1 MVLKFLSNTFDFLLN
16 FSNLVVMEN
25 KKTAL
30 IIEGGGQRGVFSF
43 GITDTFINRNYDPF
57 DIYIGVSNGVAVLCW
72 YLIKETD
79 NNLDKMLYAA
89 KGDYLSY
96 KNIFTGEDILKFHQM
111 YEDGEKMFN
120 PSMEKIKNNL
130 EGKNYIAV
138 VTDAI
143 EANAEYYSFGEG
155 EWMPKMI
162 ASGTLPIL
170 VKTPSLIDGRRKFD
184 GGIADPIPVEKAY
197 KMGAKK
203 IIVIRTY
210 EKKFRRK
217 LKLENYIGAL
227 LSSQFPSLR
236 KALLEHDKTYNR
248 ALDFINNP
256 PHDCEI
262 VQLCPPKK
270 LKSKRDTKNIEYLKA
285 DYNLGKSVAEEFL
298 NSLMVS

>member
-1 MVLKFLSNTFDFLLN
+1 
-16 FSNLVVMEN
+16 MEN

-72 YLIKETD
+72 YLIRETD

-96 KNIFTGEDILKFHQM
+96 KNIFTGKDILKFHQM
-111 YEDGEKMFN
+111 YEDGEKMFK

-130 EGKNYIAV
+130 KGKDYIAV

-143 EANAEYYSFGEG
+143 EANAEYYSFGDG

-162 ASGTLPIL
+162 ASGTLPLL
-170 VKTPSLIDGRRKFD
+170 VKTPSLINGRRKFD
-184 GGIADPIPVEKAY
+184 GGITDPLPVEKAY
-197 KMGAKK
+197 ELGAKK

-217 LKLENYIGAL
+217 LKPENYIGAL
-227 LSSQFPSLR
+227 FSRKYPKLR

-248 ALDFINNP
+248 AIDFINNP
-256 PHDCEI
+256 PHDCDI

-270 LKSKRDTKNIEYLKA
+270 LKSKRDSKNTEILKA
-285 DYNLGKSVAEEFL
+285 DYKLGKRVAEEYL
-298 NSLMVS
+298 DDLDD

>member
-1 MVLKFLSNTFDFLLN
+1 
-16 FSNLVVMEN
+16 MEN

-30 IIEGGGQRGVFSF
+30 IVEGGGQRGVFSF

-57 DIYIGVSNGVAVLCW
+57 DIYMGVSNGVAVLCW
-72 YLIKETD
+72 YLIRETD
-79 NNLDKMLYAA
+79 NNLEKMLYAA

-96 KNIFTGEDILKFHQM
+96 KNIFIGKDIIKFHQM
-111 YEDGEKMFN
+111 YEDGEKMFK

-130 EGKNYIAV
+130 KGKDYIAV

-143 EANAEYYSFGEG
+143 EANAEYYSFGDG

-170 VKTPSLIDGRRKFD
+170 VRTPSLIDGRRKFD
-184 GGIADPIPVEKAY
+184 GGVADPLPVEKAY
-197 KMGAKK
+197 EMGAKK

-217 LKLENYIGAL
+217 LKIENYIGAL
-227 LSSQFPSLR
+227 LSREYPKLR
-236 KALLEHDKTYNR
+236 KALLVHDKTYNR

-256 PHDCEI
+256 PSDCEI
-262 VQLCPPKK
+262 VQLCPPEK
-270 LKSKRDTKNIEYLKA
+270 LKSKRDSKNIEVLKA
-285 DYNLGKSVAEEFL
+285 DYKLGKKVAKIYLDGLE
-298 NSLMVS
+298 N

>member
-1 MVLKFLSNTFDFLLN
+1 
-16 FSNLVVMEN
+16 MEN

-30 IIEGGGQRGVFSF
+30 IVEGGGQRGVFSF

-57 DIYIGVSNGVAVLCW
+57 DIYMGVSNGVAVLCW
-72 YLIKETD
+72 YLIRETD
-79 NNLDKMLYAA
+79 NNLEKMLYAA

-96 KNIFTGEDILKFHQM
+96 KNIFIGKDIIKFHQM
-111 YEDGEKMFN
+111 YEDGEKLFR

-130 EGKNYIAV
+130 KGKDYIAV

-143 EANAEYYSFGEG
+143 EANAEYYSFGDG

-170 VKTPSLIDGRRKFD
+170 VRTPSLIDGRRKFD
-184 GGIADPIPVEKAY
+184 GGVADPLPVEKAY
-197 KMGAKK
+197 EMGAKK

-217 LKLENYIGAL
+217 LKIENYIGAL
-227 LSSQFPSLR
+227 LSKEYPKLR
-236 KALLEHDKTYNR
+236 KALLVHDKTYNR

-256 PHDCEI
+256 PSDCEI
-262 VQLCPPKK
+262 VQLCPPKN
-270 LKSKRDTKNIEYLKA
+270 LKSKRDSKNIKILKA
-285 DYNLGKSVAEEFL
+285 DYKLGKKVAKVYLDGLE
-298 NSLMVS
+298 N

>member
-1 MVLKFLSNTFDFLLN
+1 
-16 FSNLVVMEN
+16 MEN

-96 KNIFTGEDILKFHQM
+96 KNILTGKDILKFHQM
-111 YEDGEKMFN
+111 YEDGEKMFK
-120 PSMEKIKNNL
+120 PSMERIKNNL
-130 EGKNYIAV
+130 EGKSYIAV

-143 EANAEYYSFGEG
+143 EANAEYYSFGDDA
-155 EWMPKMI
+155 WMPKMI

-184 GGIADPIPVEKAY
+184 GGIADPLPVEKAY

-203 IIVIRTY
+203 IILIRTY

-217 LKLENYIGAL
+217 PKLENYIGAL
-227 LSSQFPSLR
+227 LSSKYPSLR
-236 KALLEHDKTYNR
+236 KAILEHHKTYNR

-256 PHDCEI
+256 PNDCEI

-270 LKSKRDTKNIEYLKA
+270 LKSKRDTKNIEFLKS
-285 DYNLGKSVAEEFL
+285 DYKLGKSVAEEFL
-298 NSLMVS
+298 ISFAGS

>member
-1 MVLKFLSNTFDFLLN
+1 
-16 FSNLVVMEN
+16 MEN

-30 IIEGGGQRGVFSF
+30 IVEGGGQRGVFSF

-57 DIYIGVSNGVAVLCW
+57 DIYMGVSNGVAVLCW
-72 YLIKETD
+72 YLIRETD
-79 NNLDKMLYAA
+79 NNLEKMLYAA

-96 KNIFTGEDILKFHQM
+96 KNIFIGKDIIKFHQM
-111 YEDGEKMFN
+111 YEDGEKMFK

-130 EGKNYIAV
+130 KGKDYIAV

-143 EANAEYYSFGEG
+143 EANAEYYSFGDG

-170 VKTPSLIDGRRKFD
+170 VRTPSLIDGRRKFD
-184 GGIADPIPVEKAY
+184 GGVADPLPVEKAY
-197 KMGAKK
+197 EMGAKK

-217 LKLENYIGAL
+217 LKIENYIGAL
-227 LSSQFPSLR
+227 LSREYPKLR
-236 KALLEHDKTYNR
+236 KALLVHDKTYNR

-256 PHDCEI
+256 PSDCEI
-262 VQLCPPKK
+262 VQLCPPGK
-270 LKSKRDTKNIEYLKA
+270 LKSKRDSKNIEILKA
-285 DYNLGKSVAEEFL
+285 DYKLGKKVAKVYLDGLE
-298 NSLMVS
+298 N

>member
-1 MVLKFLSNTFDFLLN
+1 MG
-16 FSNLVVMEN
+16 N

-30 IIEGGGQRGVFSF
+30 IVEGGGQRGVFSF

-72 YLIKETD
+72 YLIRETD

-96 KNIFTGEDILKFHQM
+96 KNIFTGKDILKFHQM
-111 YEDGEKMFN
+111 YEDGERMFK

-130 EGKNYIAV
+130 KGKDYIAV

-143 EANAEYYSFGEG
+143 EANAEYYSFGDDK
-155 EWMPKMI
+155 WMPKMI
-162 ASGTLPIL
+162 ASGTLPLL
-170 VKTPSLIDGRRKFD
+170 VKTPSLINGRRKFD
-184 GGIADPIPVEKAY
+184 GGITDPLPVEKAY
-197 KMGAKK
+197 ELGAKK

-217 LKLENYIGAL
+217 LKPENYIGAL
-227 LSSQFPSLR
+227 FSRKYPKLR

-248 ALDFINNP
+248 AIDFINNP
-256 PHDCEI
+256 PHDCDI
-262 VQLCPPKK
+262 VQLCPPEK
-270 LKSKRDTKNIEYLKA
+270 LKSKRDSKNIEILKA
-285 DYNLGKSVAEEFL
+285 DYKIGKRVAEEYL
-298 NSLMVS
+298 NGLEN

>member
-1 MVLKFLSNTFDFLLN
+1 
-16 FSNLVVMEN
+16 MEN

-96 KNIFTGEDILKFHQM
+96 KNIFTGKDILKFHQM
-111 YEDGEKMFN
+111 YKDGEKMFN
-120 PSMEKIKNNL
+120 PSMEKIRNNL
-130 EGKNYIAV
+130 KGKNYIAV

-143 EANAEYYSFGEG
+143 EANAEYYSFGDG
-155 EWMPKMI
+155 EWLPKMI

-184 GGIADPIPVEKAY
+184 GGIADPLPVEKAY

-210 EKKFRRK
+210 EKNFRRK

-227 LSSQFPSLR
+227 LSSQYPSLR

-270 LKSKRDTKNIEYLKA
+270 LKSKRDTKNIEVLKA
-285 DYNLGKSVAEEFL
+285 DYKLGKSVAEEFL
-298 NSLMVS
+298 NSFTAS

>member
-1 MVLKFLSNTFDFLLN
+1 
-16 FSNLVVMEN
+16 MEN

-30 IIEGGGQRGVFSF
+30 IVEGGGQRGVFSF

-57 DIYIGVSNGVAVLCW
+57 DIYMGVSNGVAVLCW
-72 YLIKETD
+72 YLIRETD
-79 NNLDKMLYAA
+79 NNLEKMLYAA

-96 KNIFTGEDILKFHQM
+96 KNIFTGKDIIKFHQM
-111 YEDGEKMFN
+111 YEDGEKMFK

-130 EGKNYIAV
+130 KGKDYIAV

-143 EANAEYYSFGEG
+143 EANAEYYSFGDG

-170 VKTPSLIDGRRKFD
+170 VRTPSLIDGRRKFD
-184 GGIADPIPVEKAY
+184 GGVADPLPVEKAY
-197 KMGAKK
+197 EMGAKK

-217 LKLENYIGAL
+217 LKIENYIGAL
-227 LSSQFPSLR
+227 LSKEYPKLR
-236 KALLEHDKTYNR
+236 KALLVHDKTYNR

-256 PHDCEI
+256 PSDCEI
-262 VQLCPPKK
+262 VQLCPPEK
-270 LKSKRDTKNIEYLKA
+270 LKSKRDSKNIEVLKA
-285 DYNLGKSVAEEFL
+285 DYKLGKKVAKVYLDGLE
-298 NSLMVS
+298 N

>member
-1 MVLKFLSNTFDFLLN
+1 MGS
-16 FSNLVVMEN
+16 

-30 IIEGGGQRGVFSF
+30 IVEGGGQRGVFSF

-72 YLIKETD
+72 YLIRETD

-96 KNIFTGEDILKFHQM
+96 KNIFTGNDILKFHQM
-111 YEDGEKMFN
+111 YEDGEKMFK

-130 EGKNYIAV
+130 GGKDYIAV

-143 EANAEYYSFGEG
+143 EANSEYYSFGNG

-162 ASGTLPIL
+162 ASGTLPLL
-170 VKTPSLIDGRRKFD
+170 VKTPSLINGRRKFD
-184 GGIADPIPVEKAY
+184 GGITDPLPVEKAY
-197 KMGAKK
+197 ELGAKK

-217 LKLENYIGAL
+217 LKPENYIGAL
-227 LSSQFPSLR
+227 FSRKYPKLR

-248 ALDFINNP
+248 AIDFINNP
-256 PHDCEI
+256 PHDCDI
-262 VQLCPPKK
+262 IQLCPPEK
-270 LKSKRDTKNIEYLKA
+270 LKSKRDSKNIEILKA
-285 DYNLGKSVAEEFL
+285 DYELGKRVAKEYLDRLED
-298 NSLMVS
+298 

>member
-1 MVLKFLSNTFDFLLN
+1 
-16 FSNLVVMEN
+16 MEN

-30 IIEGGGQRGVFSF
+30 IVEGGGQRGVFSF

-57 DIYIGVSNGVAVLCW
+57 DIYMGVSNGVAVLCW
-72 YLIKETD
+72 YLIRETD
-79 NNLDKMLYAA
+79 NNLEKMLYAA

-96 KNIFTGEDILKFHQM
+96 KNIFIGKDIIKFHQM
-111 YEDGEKMFN
+111 YEDGEKMFR

-130 EGKNYIAV
+130 KGKDYIAV

-143 EANAEYYSFGEG
+143 EANAEYYSFGDG

-170 VKTPSLIDGRRKFD
+170 VRTPSLIDGRRKFD
-184 GGIADPIPVEKAY
+184 GGVADPLPVEKAY
-197 KMGAKK
+197 EMGAKK

-217 LKLENYIGAL
+217 LKIENYIGAF
-227 LSSQFPSLR
+227 LSREYPKLR
-236 KALLEHDKTYNR
+236 KALLVHDKTYNR

-256 PHDCEI
+256 PSDCEI
-262 VQLCPPKK
+262 VQLCPPEK
-270 LKSKRDTKNIEYLKA
+270 LKSKRDSKNIEILKA
-285 DYNLGKSVAEEFL
+285 DYKLGKKVAKVYL
-298 NSLMVS
+298 DGLQD

>member
-1 MVLKFLSNTFDFLLN
+1 
-16 FSNLVVMEN
+16 MEN

-43 GITDTFINRNYDPF
+43 GITDTFISRNFDPF

-72 YLIKETD
+72 YLIRETD

-96 KNIFTGEDILKFHQM
+96 KNLFTGKDILKFHQM
-111 YEDGEKMFN
+111 YEDGKKMFK

-130 EGKNYIAV
+130 AGKEYIAV

-143 EANAEYYSFGEG
+143 EANAEYYSFGDD

-162 ASGTLPIL
+162 ASGTLPLL
-170 VKTPSLIDGRRKFD
+170 VRTPSLINGRRKFD
-184 GGIADPIPVEKAY
+184 GGIADPLPAQKAY
-197 KMGAKK
+197 EMGAKK
-203 IIVIRTY
+203 IIIIRTY

-217 LKLENYIGAL
+217 LKFENYLGAL
-227 LSSQFPSLR
+227 LSREYPKLR

-256 PHDCEI
+256 PPDCEI
-262 VQLCPPKK
+262 LQLCPPKK
-270 LKSKRDTKNIEYLKA
+270 LKSKRDSKNIGVLKA
-285 DYNLGKSVAEEFL
+285 DYKLGKRVAEEYL
-298 NSLMVS
+298 DGLEN

>member
-1 MVLKFLSNTFDFLLN
+1 MD
-16 FSNLVVMEN
+16 N

-96 KNIFTGEDILKFHQM
+96 KNIFTGKDILKFHQM

-120 PSMEKIKNNL
+120 PSMEKIRNNL
-130 EGKNYIAV
+130 KGKNYIAV

-143 EANAEYYSFGEG
+143 KANAEYYSFGDG

-210 EKKFRRK
+210 EKNFRRK

-227 LSSQFPSLR
+227 LSSQYPSLK

-270 LKSKRDTKNIEYLKA
+270 LKSKRDTKNIEVLKA
-285 DYNLGKSVAEEFL
+285 DYKLGKRVAEEFL
-298 NSLMVS
+298 NSFMAA